1 MPKPK
6 HLLNFYCKSELQN
19 KIQDKIGFRIVNK
32 IDCKKLSELIR
43 NENLPVIS
51 ESTLYRIFIVENHKS
66 TPYLHTLNIL
76 SQFINYADW
85 EDLSK
90 VLNNHIHFQMKYG
103 QFNHNDKL
111 TKSLITCCIE
121 SNNLAPFLKFCKQLP
136 LYLSD
141 EEVHLI
147 GEEIYLALL
156 NNPNPDQNIYFF
168 KSASHLPII
177 RKAFFEFMA
186 DPKFK
191 IPHYSYG
198 IECYID
204 NIQDKRNIQDFI
216 FAKALLL
223 INNVYKDDK
232 ESALMIA
239 EELYIK
245 NTYSEDELNSIY
257 IYPCIRFLAYHIF
270 YLEMI
275 GKSIASYLEYL
286 FNYIKN
292 RFHLWGHLEKRIVFH
307 TLCETLFL
315 CQTNTEI
322 QEKELKEL
330 FKDLYLYYPDYY
342 NELSLQKLLIYINAN
357 SFATYKLE
365 YNQLN

>member
-1 MPKPK
+1 MKRF
-6 HLLNFYCKSELQN
+6 LIFLYFEN
-19 KIQDKIGFRIVNK
+19 K
-32 IDCKKLSELIR
+32 
-43 NENLPVIS
+43 NLP
-51 ESTLYRIFIVENHKS
+51 N
-66 TPYLHTLNIL
+66 
-76 SQFINYADW
+76 
-85 EDLSK
+85 
-90 VLNNHIHFQMKYG
+90 
-103 QFNHNDKL
+103 
-111 TKSLITCCIE
+111 
-121 SNNLAPFLKFCKQLP
+121 
-136 LYLSD
+136 
-141 EEVHLI
+141 
-147 GEEIYLALL
+147 
-156 NNPNPDQNIYFF
+156 DQNIYFF

>member
-121 SNNLAPFLKFCKQLP
+121 SNNLSPFLKFCKQLP

-232 ESALMIA
+232 ESALMTA